1 MMNGLAPDKLL
12 RTSPF
17 IISHS
22 FLMSTQST
30 QVTSGPAKRGP
41 ALAFIFITLLI
52 DVTGLGIIIPV
63 VPKLIEQLIQGDLSQ
78 AARYGGW
85 LTFAYAGMQFMF
97 APVLGGLSDRY
108 GRRPVL
114 LFSLFGFG
122 LDYVLTG
129 FAPSIEWLFLGRLL
143 AGVTG
148 ASFTTASAYIADIS
162 TPEKRAQN
170 FGLVGAAFGVGFILG
185 PALGGT
191 LAQFGPRT
199 PFFVAAG
206 LSFVNFLYGLFVLP
220 ESLAPENR
228 RPFDWRRANPV
239 GSLLRLCHYPVI
251 LGLVASLVLIYIA
264 GFSVQGTWTFYTMEK
279 FGWDEEIVGWSLAM
293 IGLCFAIVQGG
304 LTRIIIPKLGQQRSV
319 YVGLLFSAVG
329 FALFALASQSWMMF
343 AFMGVYA
350 LGGIAGPSIQGII
363 STQVPANE
371 QGEVQGALTS
381 LASTT
386 SIFGPVIMTNL
397 FSYFTSTGAPV
408 YFPGAP
414 YVLSAVLTVISAVL
428 AWRGF
433 RKPKLVSTQTELNV

>member
-1 MMNGLAPDKLL
+1 MAN
-12 RTSPF
+12 
-17 IISHS
+17 
-22 FLMSTQST
+22 
-30 QVTSGPAKRGP
+30 PAVSDRRGP
-41 ALAFIFITLLI
+41 ALIFIFITLLI

-63 VPKLIEQLIQGDLSQ
+63 VPKLIEQLIDGNISE

-85 LTFAYAGMQFMF
+85 LTFAYAAMQFIF
-97 APVLGGLSDRY
+97 SPVLGGLSDQY

-129 FAPSIEWLFLGRLL
+129 FAPTIEWLFLGRLL

-170 FGLVGAAFGVGFILG
+170 FGLIGAAFGVGFILG

-191 LAQFGPRT
+191 LAQFGSRT

-206 LSFVNFLYGLFVLP
+206 LTFLNFLYGFFILP

-239 GSLLRLCHYPVI
+239 GSLLNLGRYPVI

-264 GFSVQGTWTFYTMEK
+264 GFSVQGTWTFYTIEK
-279 FGWDEEIVGWSLAM
+279 FGWDEQMVGWSLAT
-293 IGLCFAIVQGG
+293 IGLAFAIVQGG
-304 LTRIIIPKLGQQRSV
+304 LTRIIIPKLGQERSV

-329 FALFALASQSWMMF
+329 FALFAAATQSWMMF
-343 AFMGVYA
+343 AFMAIYA
-350 LGGIAGPSIQGII
+350 MGGIAGPSVQGII

-381 LASTT
+381 LTSTT
-386 SIFGPVIMTNL
+386 SIFGPLIMTNL
-397 FSYFTSTGAPV
+397 FSYFTSTEAPV

-414 YVLSAVLTVISAVL
+414 YVLSAVLTLISAVL

-433 RKPKLVSTQTELNV
+433 RKPKLVSV